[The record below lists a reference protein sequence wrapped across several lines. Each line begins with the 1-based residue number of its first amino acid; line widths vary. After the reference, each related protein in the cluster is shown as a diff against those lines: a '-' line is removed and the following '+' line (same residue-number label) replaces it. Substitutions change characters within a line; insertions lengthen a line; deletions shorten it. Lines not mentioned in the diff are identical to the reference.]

1 MGKTTLAQLVYN
13 DRRIQET
20 FELKAWVYV
29 SEYFDVIGLTN
40 AILRKFGSAENS
52 EDLDLLQWQLQK
64 KLTGKNYLLV
74 MDDVWKLNEESW
86 EKLLLPFNYGSSGS
100 KIILTTRDKK
110 VALIVK
116 STELVDLEQ
125 LKNKDCWSLFKRLA
139 FHGSNVSEYPKLE
152 SIGKNI
158 VDKCGGLPLAVKTM
172 GNLLRKKFT
181 QSEWEKILEADMW
194 RLTDDDSNINSA
206 LRLSYHNLP
215 SNLKRCFAYCSIF
228 PKGFEFDRDELIKLW
243 MAEGLLK
250 CCGRDKS
257 EEELGIEFLDDLES
271 ISFFQQSQNYRG
283 HKRLFM
289 HDLVNDLAKS
299 ESQEFCL
306 QIEGDSV
313 QNISERTRH
322 VCCYLDL
329 KDGAGILNHISKIKG
344 LRSLLVL
351 PRGYGNECK
360 ITNNLQRDLFSKQK
374 YLRMLSFRDCGEL
387 RELSGEIGNL
397 KLLRY
402 LNLTESLIERLPD
415 SICKLNKLETLI
427 LEDCSELTKLPSK
440 FYKLVSLRHLNLE
453 GCNIKKMPKQIG
465 SLNHLQTLSDFVVG
479 EENGSNIQELGNL
492 NRLQG
497 KLCISGLEYV
507 INPEDAA
514 RANLKD
520 KRHVEEL
527 NMKYSDNFKFNIN
540 RRESDVIEALQPNSN
555 LKRLTIEGYNGRSFP
570 NWLTGCH
577 LPNLVSLQ
585 LLSCGLCSHLPP
597 LGQLPSLKELSISKC
612 DGIKIIGEEIHGNN
626 LTHVPFLSLEVLKL
640 EDMVNWEEWFC
651 REGFPLLKELTIRNC
666 PKLKRA
672 LLPQHLPSLQKLELC
687 DCKQLEVSVPK
698 GDNIIEL
705 KMQRCDRILVNELP
719 TSLKRLLL
727 CDNRYTEFSVDQ
739 NLINFPFLEELEL
752 DWSGSVKCPSLD
764 LCCYNSLST
773 LSISGWGSSSLPF
786 SLHLFT
792 SLISLCL
799 SDCPELES
807 FPMGGLPSNLSWLT
821 IFNCPKL
828 IALREQWGLFQLNSL
843 KQFYVSDEFENV
855 ESFPEENLLPPTL
868 QSLEVINCS
877 KLRKMNKKGFLH
889 LKSLESLHI
898 INCPS
903 LEHLPEK
910 EDLPNSL
917 WMLYIFNCGIIKEKY
932 EKEGGER
939 WHTITHIPNVWID
952 HIKQE

>member
-1 MGKTTLAQLVYN
+1 MAELIAGAFLSSFFQVTLDRIASRDFKDLFNKKLINKLEITLNSINQLLDDAETKKYQNQNVKNWLDRLKHELYEVDQLLDEFDTHVQRKSKVQHFISAFTNRFESRIKDLLDNLNTLAEQKDVLRLSERSYESAVSLQSSKRSPTASLVDESCIYGREGDKEEIINYLLTNKDNSKQVSTISIVGLGGMGKTTLAQLVYN

-29 SEYFDVIGLTN
+29 SEYFDVIGLTK

-52 EDLDLLQWQLQK
+52 EDLDLLQRQLQE

-74 MDDVWKLNEESW
+74 VDDVWKLNEESW
-86 EKLLLPFNYGSSGS
+86 ETLLLPFNYGSSGS

-139 FHGSNVSEYPKLE
+139 FHGRNVSEYPKLE
-152 SIGKNI
+152 SMGKNI
-158 VDKCGGLPLAVKTM
+158 VDKCRGLPLAVKTM

-181 QSEWEKILEADMW
+181 QHEWEKILEADMW
-194 RLTDDDSNINSA
+194 RLTDDESNINSA

-228 PKGFEFDRDELIKLW
+228 PKGFKFDRDELIKLW

-271 ISFFQQSQNYRG
+271 ISFFQQSLNYLG
-283 HKRLFM
+283 DKRLFM

-299 ESQEFCL
+299 ESHEVCL
-306 QIEGDSV
+306 QIEVDSV

-351 PRGYGNECK
+351 TRGYGKECM
-360 ITNNLQRDLFSKQK
+360 ISNNLQHDLFSKLK

-402 LNLTESLIERLPD
+402 LNLTQSLIERLPD
-415 SICKLNKLETLI
+415 SICKLYKLETLI
-427 LEDCSELTKLPSK
+427 LEHCYKLTILPSK
-440 FYKLVSLRHLNLE
+440 FYKLVSLRHLNLK

-465 SLNHLQTLSDFVVG
+465 SLNHLQTLSKFVVG

-497 KLCISGLEYV
+497 KLCISGLEHV

-520 KRHVEEL
+520 KKHVEEL
-527 NMKYSDNFKFNIN
+527 DMNYSDNFIG
-540 RRESDVIEALQPNSN
+540 REVDVLDALQPNNN
-555 LKRLTIEGYNGRSFP
+555 LKRLTIEGYNGSNFP
-570 NWLTGCH
+570 NWITGCH

-585 LLSCGLCSHLPP
+585 LLSCGLCSHFPP
-597 LGQLPSLKELSISKC
+597 LGQLPSLKNLSISYC
-612 DGIKIIGEEIHGNN
+612 DGIKIIGEEIHGSN
-626 LTHVPFLSLEVLKL
+626 LTHVPFLSLEVLKFEKL
-640 EDMVNWEEWFC
+640 NNWEEWLC
-651 REGFPLLKELTIRNC
+651 PEGFPLLKELTIRKC
-666 PKLKRA
+666 PKLERA
-672 LLPQHLPSLQKLELC
+672 TLPQHLPFLQKLNIT
-687 DCKQLEVSVPK
+687 DCNKMEASIPK
-698 GDNIIEL
+698 
-705 KMQRCDRILVNELP
+705 
-719 TSLKRLLL
+719 T
-727 CDNRYTEFSVDQ
+727 
-739 NLINFPFLEELEL
+739 
-752 DWSGSVKCPSLD
+752 
-764 LCCYNSLST
+764 
-773 LSISGWGSSSLPF
+773 
-786 SLHLFT
+786 
-792 SLISLCL
+792 
-799 SDCPELES
+799 
-807 FPMGGLPSNLSWLT
+807 
-821 IFNCPKL
+821 
-828 IALREQWGLFQLNSL
+828 
-843 KQFYVSDEFENV
+843 
-855 ESFPEENLLPPTL
+855 
-868 QSLEVINCS
+868 
-877 KLRKMNKKGFLH
+877 
-889 LKSLESLHI
+889 
-898 INCPS
+898 
-903 LEHLPEK
+903 
-910 EDLPNSL
+910 
-917 WMLYIFNCGIIKEKY
+917 
-932 EKEGGER
+932 
-939 WHTITHIPNVWID
+939 
-952 HIKQE
+952 